1 MWVWLGYC
9 SSLAK
14 LGYCR
19 GKVTVGYC
27 GGITVGVRLRGVR
40 LDYCKGYGSV
50 TVIGGKVRLL

>member
-27 GGITVGVRLRGVR
+27 GGITVGVRL
-40 LDYCKGYGSV
+40 
-50 TVIGGKVRLL
+50 GGKVRLL